1 MNDGS
6 QPWTSRFRPRTLGDL
21 ADNERAI
28 GQLLSWVRSWEQGIP
43 ERRAAFLYGPP
54 GVGKTSSV
62 VAVANDLDFD
72 LLEVNA
78 SDYRTG
84 RRLDSLLGRATMQ
97 SLTVLGRRRMI
108 LLDELEGVSGRDDQG
123 GISAITRIIKETRSP
138 VVLVA
143 TSAYEGWEEKFRP
156 LRRISLLIEYGPVP
170 FADVLERLTAIA
182 REVGVSVDEEALEL
196 ISERSRGDVR
206 SAINDL
212 EAVARGGAHV
222 SIGDVE
228 WLGERD
234 RQEYTPDAL
243 MRMFSS
249 KTLREARQVLASAYI
264 KHEDLFE
271 WIYENLPLVLDDPRD
286 LAEGLDALA
295 LADIHQGR
303 ARRTQAY
310 RLLKYMFNDMTGG
323 VALSRRRSKGEGVM
337 RQIRS
342 KLLRLGL
349 PPSAFTVTEAP
360 EGVIVSPVRYLGN
373 DWRRVNSA
381 LRALGG
387 RWTRGEGFWVIPY
400 LRPPQIIWHYRRTW
414 HSRRLRRSVASRV
427 AERCHISSQEAV
439 REVIPL
445 LKVIFQGDEG
455 MAEEIAGWLELEEK
469 EAEWLR
475 LRRG

>member
-1 MNDGS
+1 MTDES
-6 QPWTSRFRPRTLGDL
+6 QPWTSRFRPRTLRDV
-21 ADNERAI
+21 ADNERAVS
-28 GQLLSWVRSWEQGIP
+28 QLLGWVRSWERGVP
-43 ERRAAFLYGPP
+43 ERRAAFLHGPP

-62 VAVANDLDFD
+62 VAVANDLGFD

-78 SDYRTG
+78 SDYRT
-84 RRLDSLLGRATMQ
+84 RSRLDDLLGRAALQ
-97 SLTVLGRRRMI
+97 SVSVLGRRRMI
-108 LLDELEGVSGRDDQG
+108 LLDELEGVSGREDQG
-123 GISAITRIIKETRSP
+123 GISAIADIVKETRSP

-143 TSAYEGWEEKFRP
+143 TSAHEGGEEKFRP

-170 FADVLERLTAIA
+170 FADVLGRLRAIA
-182 REVGVSVDEEALEL
+182 REVGVAVDEEALEL

-212 EAVARGGAHV
+212 EAVARGRERV
-222 SIGDVE
+222 SAEDVT

-243 MRMFSS
+243 MKMFSARA
-249 KTLREARQVLASAYI
+249 LGDARQVLAASYI
-264 KHEDLFE
+264 GYDDLFD
-271 WIYENLPLVLDDPRD
+271 WINENLPIVLDDPRD

-323 VALSRRRSKGEGVM
+323 VALSRRRSKGEGVP

-342 KLLRLGL
+342 ALPRLGF
-349 PPSAFTVTEAP
+349 PPSDFTVIEAP
-360 EGVIVSPVRYLGN
+360 GGVVVRPVRHLGN
-373 DWRRVNSA
+373 DWGRVNSA
-381 LRALGG
+381 LRELGG
-387 RWTRGEGFWVIPY
+387 TWMRGEGRWVVPY
-400 LRPPQIIWHYRRTW
+400 LRPPQIVWRYRRTW
-414 HSRRLRRSVASRV
+414 HSRRLLRSVAERV

-445 LKVIFQGDEG
+445 LRVIFQGNRG
-455 MAEEIAGWLELEEK
+455 MGEEIAGWLELEDK
-469 EAEWLR
+469 EAEWLSP
-475 LRRG
+475 